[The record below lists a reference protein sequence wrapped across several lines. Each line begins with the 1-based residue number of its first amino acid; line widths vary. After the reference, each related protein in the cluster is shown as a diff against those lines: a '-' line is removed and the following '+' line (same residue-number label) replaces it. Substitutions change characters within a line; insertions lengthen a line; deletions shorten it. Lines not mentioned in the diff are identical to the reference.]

1 MKKRINIEITDYQ
14 ENVFMG
20 MTWRQ
25 VLFGIAGVVVI
36 AIAYFMTYNSM
47 DATLASWLAI
57 GLGLPCFLFGF
68 VRPRKMPFEKFI
80 AVWVTCAFLEHRFL
94 VFRSEN
100 ALYEACFKEEKEKS
114 VKGGRKHVD
123 SKSK

>member
-36 AIAYFMTYNSM
+36 GVAYFMTYSSM
-47 DATLASWLAI
+47 NENLASWVAI
-57 GLGLPCFLFGF
+57 GMGLPCFLFGF
-68 VRPRKMPFEKFI
+68 LRPHKMPLEKFI
-80 AVWVTCAFLEHRFL
+80 ALWFTCAFLEHRFL

-100 ALYEACFKEEKEKS
+100 ALYEACFVAEKEKP

-123 SKSK
+123 SKRK